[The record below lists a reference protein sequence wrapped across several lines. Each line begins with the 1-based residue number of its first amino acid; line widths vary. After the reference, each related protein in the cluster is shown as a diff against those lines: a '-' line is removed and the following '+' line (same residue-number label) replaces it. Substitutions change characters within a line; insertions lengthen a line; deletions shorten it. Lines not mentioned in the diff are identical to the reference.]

1 MLADKL
7 NIENL
12 VDLLS
17 CPQCGGHD
25 FNLNPVQFECNS
37 CLISYSTFDS
47 RHFANNPIKLKSI
60 CFAHIKD
67 IFDALVTFQ
76 IIQIRSLLKTNL
88 TW

>member
-7 NIENL
+7 RSENL

-25 FNLNPVQFECNS
+25 FNLNPVQFQCNS

-47 RHFANNPIKLKSI
+47 RHFANNFIPSI
-60 CFAHIKD
+60 CFAHIKE
-67 IFDALVTFQ
+67 IFDVVVAFQ
-76 IIQIRSLLKTNL
+76 NFIHIRSLLKTNL

>member
-25 FNLNPVQFECNS
+25 FTLNPVQFQCNS
-37 CLISYSTFDS
+37 YLISYSIFEGRD
-47 RHFANNPIKLKSI
+47 FANNPLEPK
-60 CFAHIKD
+60 
-67 IFDALVTFQ
+67 
-76 IIQIRSLLKTNL
+76 
-88 TW
+88 